1 MAYSAAASTAVV
13 VMEMLATGSGA
24 ARVARTSAGLEVTQP
39 IESAARQGTRSFIRG
54 SVLPLRDL
62 VEIPAHAVS
71 NTFDRGDARGG
82 AGLEP
87 GALPGVP
94 GEARRTLELG
104 PGLVEAPD
112 GLEELG
118 ARREVEVIAGQLR
131 VLGQRIEESK
141 PGRGPLRPR
150 DRHRAV

>member
-13 VMEMLATGSGA
+13 VVGVATGSGA

-94 GEARRTLELG
+94 GEARRALELG
-104 PGLVEAPD
+104 PCLVEASHR
-112 GLEELG
+112 LEELG
-118 ARREVEVIAGQLR
+118 ARREVEVIARQAR
-131 VLGQRIEESK
+131 VLGQRVEESE
-141 PGRGPLRPR
+141 PGRGPLRP
-150 DRHRAV
+150 